1 MSGLLDVKGLLGII
15 VLLLILVIYRYNVE
29 EFRACGGCRG
39 GDIPPGGITRL
50 NPFLPPFSST
60 PCIDDIYIINADT
73 GVQLGTGVGPL
84 THLNTPD
91 HVVLTN

>member
-1 MSGLLDVKGLLGII
+1 MILLLLVI
-15 VLLLILVIYRYNVE
+15 VLLLIYYINFRMEPYRS
-29 EFRACGGCRG
+29 CTGCDGGRLPDNG
-39 GDIPPGGITRL
+39 VTRL

-60 PCIDDIYIINADT
+60 QCVDDLYIIENDT
-73 GVQLGTGVGPL
+73 NVKLDSVGPL